1 GEAALELRAGPGRT
15 AAQDHGGSVGGAARR
30 AGRGPVRGR
39 VPRRGGLSGPDR
51 ELPRA
56 HVPAGAR
63 ADRRDPARPDP
74 PRSPRPRRR
83 ARHDREPA
91 RRRALRLLP
100 LPRRGVAA
108 RDHERRRRRPLA
120 LRRARR
126 GHHRVLSRR
135 RDRPRAR
142 RARTGAGR
150 GLPRAQRRR
159 RRPARA
165 RVAHPR
171 RRSHRDPRR
180 RRRRARRPPRRRAR
194 LPRSIDARG
203 AARARGRLRDHP
215 RARPVRIALLLVL
228 LAATAGAEEHHH
240 QPRFEPTHLQLE
252 DPGVLDLDFQLG
264 PVKGQDPW
272 RIVVP
277 DFEIDLGILPY
288 LELDIDGAWA
298 FEGTSG
304 GSTFFDHTAPDN
316 LWVSVK
322 LGLLDTHEEDRHD
335 AWALGVQLGPKL
347 PGAPDT
353 SGVGVEGLLLV
364 GRYVDRT
371 HVVLNLGGFWDP
383 AVAG

>member
-1 GEAALELRAGPGRT
+1 M
-15 AAQDHGGSVGGAARR
+15 
-30 AGRGPVRGR
+30 
-39 VPRRGGLSGPDR
+39 
-51 ELPRA
+51 
-56 HVPAGAR
+56 
-63 ADRRDPARPDP
+63 
-74 PRSPRPRRR
+74 
-83 ARHDREPA
+83 
-91 RRRALRLLP
+91 
-100 LPRRGVAA
+100 
-108 RDHERRRRRPLA
+108 
-120 LRRARR
+120 
-126 GHHRVLSRR
+126 
-135 RDRPRAR
+135 
-142 RARTGAGR
+142 
-150 GLPRAQRRR
+150 
-159 RRPARA
+159 
-165 RVAHPR
+165 
-171 RRSHRDPRR
+171 
-180 RRRRARRPPRRRAR
+180 
-194 LPRSIDARG
+194 
-203 AARARGRLRDHP
+203 
-215 RARPVRIALLLVL
+215 RIALLLVL

-240 QPRFEPTHLQLE
+240 QPRFEPTDLELE

-383 AVAG
+383 AVAGQRPAALEAGLDIDIDLDAEGTFSFSGELAGAAYLSGDPAQGAATAGVTWAVNESLDLSLVVLVGFLDGSDQFGLLLGVSPKVRLW